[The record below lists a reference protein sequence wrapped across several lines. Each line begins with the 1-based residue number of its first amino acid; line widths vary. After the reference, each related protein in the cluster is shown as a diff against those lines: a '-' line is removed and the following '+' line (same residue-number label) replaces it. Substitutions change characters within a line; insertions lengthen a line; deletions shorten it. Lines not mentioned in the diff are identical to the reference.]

1 MKLNPKA
8 VEKYKL
14 YDEIISL
21 LELHIKESPISLADI
36 FKIKYNED
44 LDKVLRLKKNGFDT
58 TLFLDFTNIENSNFS
73 ETHYSKYVE
82 LTSILKYFNSLGL
95 VTLTYDNSNNI
106 YIALTNIGELKVL
119 HGFVEEYEFEVIKQ
133 NLQIKLSENQIYTN
147 KTITFL
153 TFALVLTSLLAL
165 YISYK
170 DYKTEKKININLQEI
185 KK

>member
-21 LELHIKESPISLADI
+21 LESHTNQNPTSLANVY
-36 FKIKYNED
+36 KMKYNED
-44 LDKVLRLKKNGFDT
+44 LAKVLRLKKNGIDT
-58 TLFLDFTNIENSNFS
+58 TLFWDWANIENNDFS
-73 ETHYSKYVE
+73 QTHYLKYVE

-95 VTLTYDNSNNI
+95 ITLTYDDSNNI
-106 YIALTNIGELKVL
+106 YIALTTIGELKAL
-119 HGFVEEYEFEVIKQ
+119 HGFVEEYDFEVKKQ
-133 NLQIKLSENQIYTN
+133 NLQIELSENQIYTN

-153 TFALVLTSLLAL
+153 TFALVLTSLIAL

-170 DYKTEKKININLQEI
+170 DYKTDKKINVYLQEI